1 MYLSPKTWDY
11 VAGKLLSPSVVWRAC
26 YATAVARRR
35 AVLSLKAAV
44 TVSYRLV
51 SPVSALSL
59 LPSVPLTPAP
69 LWLSVCSRRRQRPRR
84 VCPTSRSLTP
94 GRRGTTTAAAAV
106 GGGRLCTWVGSF
118 LSSPSFPLWGVV
130 AAVSILSTRC
140 TSAPASFPPH
150 MAPFLSLPLSLWG
163 VVAAVS
169 ILSTRCT
176 SAPASFPPHSPGVG
190 LSSWSLLPSPPSC
203 RQLSH
208 PLAMSMINL
217 EGQEHQRAPA
227 SPTSGTL
234 IAQRC

>member
-1 MYLSPKTWDY
+1 MPLP
-11 VAGKLLSPSVVWRAC
+11 V
-26 YATAVARRR
+26 RR
-35 AVLSLKAAV
+35 AAAPP
-44 TVSYRLV
+44 RLM
-51 SPVSALSL
+51 SPVSALPP
-59 LPSVPLTPAP
+59 LPLVPLTSVP
-69 LWLSVCSRRRQRPRR
+69 LWLSVCSQRRQRPRR
-84 VCPTSRSLTP
+84 VCPTPRSLTP

-106 GGGRLCTWVGSF
+106 GGGRLCTWVGSL
-118 LSSPSFPLWGVV
+118 LSSPSFP
-130 AAVSILSTRC
+130 
-140 TSAPASFPPH
+140 
-150 MAPFLSLPLSLWG
+150 LWG